1 MQFTTIIISSILALA
16 TNVDAWSLDD
26 HTQVWTANNNYTTIR
41 GSVVHE
47 ACTEMNTQ
55 NIHPGGADCAYW
67 TNGVGGI
74 LNGKCSYQGNSVLCI
89 SGC

>member
-1 MQFTTIIISSILALA
+1 MQFTTIVISSILALA
-16 TNVDAWSLDD
+16 TNINAWTQDDA
-26 HTQVWTANNNYTTIR
+26 TKIWTANNNYTTIR

-47 ACTEMNTQ
+47 ACTEMNSE
-55 NIHPGGADCAYW
+55 NLRAGGADCAYW

-74 LNGKCSYQGNSVLCI
+74 LNGKCNYQGNSVLCI